1 MTWDSKDLSAIE
13 SEDVYGNKVYMPGT
27 SKDNQDKAIK
37 DAMKQQVAIIQNI
50 LDANGALIDDESIL
64 GILTNSQK
72 DIRYRALQQSTF
84 AASYL

>member
-1 MTWDSKDLSAIE
+1 
-13 SEDVYGNKVYMPGT
+13 
-27 SKDNQDKAIK
+27 
-37 DAMKQQVAIIQNI
+37 MKQQVAIIQNI